1 MNDQVCFRQTI
12 TYFTVFMNTW
22 VRLVFQQTEE
32 SQEAYSQTHTHTRT
46 SHM

>member
-1 MNDQVCFRQTI
+1 MNEQVCFRQTI
-12 TYFTVFMNTW
+12 IYFTIFMNAW

-32 SQEAYSQTHTHTRT
+32 SQEAHSQTHTHTHT